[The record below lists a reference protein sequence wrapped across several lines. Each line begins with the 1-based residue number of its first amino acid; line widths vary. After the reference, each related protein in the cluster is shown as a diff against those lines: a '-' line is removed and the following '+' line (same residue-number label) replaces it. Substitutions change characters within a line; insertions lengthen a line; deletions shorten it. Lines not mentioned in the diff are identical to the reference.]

1 MEKLTE
7 KISLKQHIK
16 NIKNLYKIINE
27 TDKNYFKISMITHIT
42 NVAAAFIALWLSSY
56 VLDGLAQKREQE
68 SCQRLLL
75 LRLL

>member
-42 NVAAAFIALWLSSY
+42 NVAAAFIALWLSS
-56 VLDGLAQKREQE
+56 
-68 SCQRLLL
+68 
-75 LRLL
+75 